1 MIKCCFT
8 FQTKDTY
15 NELLFVSDVEY
26 VVSTFQTKGPNN
38 LDFLFNCKDDYLR
51 SYYLK
56 VLIYRMAQG
65 RCNRNYALLH
75 WLHHLMLF
83 VWMQ

>member
-26 VVSTFQTKGPNN
+26 VVSTFQTKGTYNGIKKN
-38 LDFLFNCKDDYLR
+38 YL
-51 SYYLK
+51 
-56 VLIYRMAQG
+56 
-65 RCNRNYALLH
+65 
-75 WLHHLMLF
+75 
-83 VWMQ
+83 